1 MPVNNFFQK
10 KTTFWSKLIFLAA
23 LVFLMA
29 YSITF
34 AKDPVIKI
42 GVVGPL
48 TGQFAAVGQSQLNGA
63 EMKANEIN
71 AASGEY
77 TIELISED
85 DASKCDQSVNAT
97 VKLVTRERAVSILGA
112 CNSPCALAMVPITKR
127 YQIPQFTFGVGTA
140 ITKQGSEWVFRVAVG
155 APGQTQVLADYAVN
169 TLGHEKIAV
178 LYSDDEYGASM
189 AENFKA
195 ALEKMDLQPAA
206 YESYPRSDKDF
217 SGQLTTVKK
226 SGATCLY
233 ATGSYAA
240 SALIAKQAKQLGL
253 SLQLLGDT
261 GNATPKYIELGGE
274 AVEGAVIVE
283 PFTPADPDPDIQ
295 AFVEKYKAQYQQ
307 DPDGWVAEMYDT
319 VGMIHEAVV
328 KTGKVDPKAIR
339 DYLAG
344 LEPGSGYSGILG
356 DWYFGPE
363 GNANFDLYK
372 VQIKNG
378 KKVIL
383 ER

>member
-1 MPVNNFFQK
+1 MTAFFHRNQTFTRVSLFTIVAFFALTGITPAIAGK
-10 KTTFWSKLIFLAA
+10 K
-23 LVFLMA
+23 V
-29 YSITF
+29 IT
-34 AKDPVIKI
+34 I

-48 TGQFAAVGQSQLNGA
+48 TGQFAAVGQSQLHGA
-63 EMKANEIN
+63 EMKAKEIN

-97 VKLVTRERAVSILGA
+97 VKLITRERAVSIIGA

-127 YQIPQFTFGVGTA
+127 YQVPQFTFGVGEA

-155 APGQTQVLADYAVN
+155 APGQTQALADYAVN

-195 ALEKMDLQPAA
+195 ALKRMDLQPAA

-217 SGQLTTVKK
+217 SGQLTTVKN

-240 SALIAKQAKQLGL
+240 SALIAKQARQLGL
-253 SLQLLGDT
+253 SLQLIGDT
-261 GNATPKYIELGGE
+261 GNATPKYIQLGGE
-274 AVEGAVIVE
+274 AVDGAVIVE

-295 AFVEKYKAQYQQ
+295 AFVEKYKSQYQRE
-307 DPDGWVAEMYDT
+307 PDGWVAEMYDT
-319 VGMIHEAVV
+319 VGLIHEAVV
-328 KTGKVDPKAIR
+328 KTGKIDPKAIR

-344 LEPGSGYSGILG
+344 LEPGSAYRGILG
-356 DWYFGPE
+356 DWHFGPQ

-372 VQIKNG
+372 VQIKDG